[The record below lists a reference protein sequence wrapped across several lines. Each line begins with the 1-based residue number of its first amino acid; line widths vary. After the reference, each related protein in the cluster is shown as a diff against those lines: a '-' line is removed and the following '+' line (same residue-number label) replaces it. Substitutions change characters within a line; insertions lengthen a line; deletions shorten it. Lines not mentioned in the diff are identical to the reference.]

1 MTAKPRQ
8 TAAAETAGPLAAAV
22 LGAVPDP
29 ILAIGPDN
37 EIEFAN
43 AAAETFFDAGTAVL
57 CRRRLD
63 DLVPP
68 SSPILGLIAQV
79 RKNGHSISEYGI
91 ELSSPKLG
99 SRRVDL
105 RVGPIMERDGSL
117 VLVFQERSMAR
128 KIGDQFVHRGAA
140 RSVAGMAAVLAHEIK
155 NPLSGVRGAA
165 QLIEQRAGPEDRQLT
180 RLICDEADRICALI
194 DRMELFT
201 DPRPSE
207 GRPVNIHEVLDH
219 VHRLAEAG
227 FAAGMPIE
235 RDFDPSLPPV
245 LGNRDQLIQ
254 IFLNLIKNAAEAV
267 ADIEGG
273 AITLA
278 TAYRHGVRL
287 EVPGSRA
294 RMSLPIEVTV
304 TDNGPGVPEDLK
316 PHLFEPFVS
325 TRSGGTGL
333 GLALVAKLVGDHGG
347 IVECDSRPGKTVFRV
362 LLAACKDR
370 GAEASA

>member
-1 MTAKPRQ
+1 MTAAPDRIAEQ
-8 TAAAETAGPLAAAV
+8 GPIGSVAAEAV

-29 ILAIGPDN
+29 ILAIGATN

-43 AAAETFFDAGTAVL
+43 AAAETFFDAGAAVL

-63 DLVPP
+63 DLVAP
-68 SSPILGLIAQV
+68 SNPILGLVSQV

-99 SRRVDL
+99 VRHVDL
-105 RVGPIMERDGSL
+105 RVGPIVERDGSL
-117 VLVFQERSMAR
+117 VLLFQERSMAR

-180 RLICDEADRICALI
+180 RLICDEADRICTLI
-194 DRMELFT
+194 DGMDLFT

-207 GRPVNIHEVLDH
+207 GRPVNIHEVLDR
-219 VHRLAEAG
+219 VRMLAEAG
-227 FAAGMPIE
+227 FAAGVAIS
-235 RDFDPSLPPV
+235 RDFDPSLPHV

-254 IFLNLIKNAAEAV
+254 IFLNLVKNAAEAM
-267 ADIEGG
+267 ADTGG
-273 AITLA
+273 DITLA

-287 EVPGSRA
+287 EMPGAVA

-304 TDNGPGVPEDLK
+304 TDSGAGVPEDMK
-316 PHLFEPFVS
+316 AHLFEPFVS
-325 TRSGGTGL
+325 AKAGGTGL

-347 IVECDSRPGKTVFRV
+347 IVECESGAGKTVFRV
-362 LLAACKDR
+362 LLAACREPK
-370 GAEASA
+370 A